1 MGYPKGNLTTRAVVK
16 PWSYTVIPP
25 EGRVKNVL
33 PFFEGFSTTILAS
46 PKYGA
51 SFVFYISTVEPGART
66 TRTWSAEE
74 GRGRPAQCP
83 VSAYAR
89 RREAGGARRP
99 RVARRAA

>member
-74 GRGRPAQCP
+74 GIETFVYFMERASGR
-83 VSAYAR
+83 
-89 RREAGGARRP
+89 
-99 RVARRAA
+99 

>member
-51 SFVFYISTVEPGART
+51 NFVFVHTPAYDLPHARDHH
-66 TRTWSAEE
+66 
-74 GRGRPAQCP
+74 
-83 VSAYAR
+83 
-89 RREAGGARRP
+89 RREQQQRGGHL
-99 RVARRAA
+99 

>member
-51 SFVFYISTVEPGART
+51 NFVFYISTVEPGAKT

-74 GRGRPAQCP
+74 GIEMPRPKRNANCFLTCA
-83 VSAYAR
+83 VSN
-89 RREAGGARRP
+89 
-99 RVARRAA
+99 RAAKP